1 MNEDVRYG
9 LFCWS
14 EAKEKANILRH
25 GLSFR
30 EAIEAFSDV
39 HRIVAKDDKHSLEEE
54 RLFCIGRVSGRVATV
69 RFTYREELVRVFG
82 AGFWRK
88 GRKLYEETNPD

>member
-14 EAKEKANILRH
+14 AAKERVNVLRH

-30 EAIEAFSDV
+30 EAVAVFADAY
-39 HRIVAKDDKHSLEEE
+39 RIVAKDDKHSLKEE
-54 RLFCIGRVSGRVATV
+54 RLFCIGRVNGRVATV
-69 RFTYREELVRVFG
+69 RFTYRGKLVRIFG

-88 GRKLYEETNPD
+88 GRKLYEETKPD